1 MERKMI
7 VLCAECSEEHD
18 TTKVEFVDVEEDFQG
33 RDVMYFICP
42 ITKTE
47 AKSLVYRK

>member
-1 MERKMI
+1 MNGKYI
-7 VLCAECSEEHD
+7 VICTECSEEHV
-18 TTKVEFVDVEEDFQG
+18 TTKVEFVDVEEDIHG